1 MCVKCG
7 ARRSRQLESPQRTS
21 LAVSKKPPHVN
32 PRSALT
38 GPQPRAYPRQNP
50 QPQKRELTRFDNDL
64 LRTHP
69 QAPVRAAKSG
79 PHKSGPQSCQRL
91 YLPVLRP
98 IQLD

>member
-7 ARRSRQLESPQRTS
+7 PRRSRQLESPQRTS
-21 LAVSKKPPHVN
+21 FAVSKKPPHVN
-32 PRSALT
+32 PPAALT
-38 GPQPRAYPRQNP
+38 GPEPRGYPRQIHSLK
-50 QPQKRELTRFDNDL
+50 KRELTRFDNDL

-79 PHKSGPQSCQRL
+79 PQSCQRL
-91 YLPVLRP
+91 CLPVLRP